1 MRAGELPYGYCH
13 YINAYNMQNR
23 MLDLKYSMQHL
34 MARMLHKTNPK
45 ASLKAV
51 DGMIQDVEA
60 YVALGYFRHVSDC
73 G

>member
-1 MRAGELPYGYCH
+1 
-13 YINAYNMQNR
+13 

-60 YVALGYFRHVSDC
+60 YVALGYLKPC
-73 G
+73 L

>member
-1 MRAGELPYGYCH
+1 MSDAAAVPV
-13 YINAYNMQNR
+13 NAYNLQNR

-51 DGMIQDVEA
+51 DSMIQDVEA
-60 YVALGYFRHVSDC
+60 YVVLEYLKPMVDYE
-73 G
+73 